1 MIKYFKP
8 GEFDKEVK
16 AGDKLHIIKAQ
27 QDGQVIFSVIQIGDQ
42 KGLEA
47 LHKEGL
53 LVKVIYADK
62 PAKSEAG
69 QGPKPEPPKDVS
81 FYVELLAASMN
92 WKPQKMARY
101 LEALLKLYPIT
112 VFNLLSRAIAE
123 YLDQSYPDHISKAKE
138 IWVISSING
147 APMQAPKEQLTNFRN
162 FSAFRSKEDADFAC
176 EVLRDLWK
184 DLYDGK

>member
-16 AGDKLHIIKAQ
+16 AGDKLHIAKAR
-27 QDGQVIFSVIQIGDQ
+27 DGQIIFSIIQIGDQ
-42 KGLEA
+42 KDLEA
-47 LHKEGL
+47 LHKKGL
-53 LVKVIYADK
+53 LVKVIYTDK
-62 PAKSEAG
+62 PAKLEAD
-69 QGPKPEPPKDVS
+69 QSPKPEPPKDVS

-101 LEALLKLYPIT
+101 LETLLKLYPIT

-138 IWVISSING
+138 IWVISTING
-147 APMQAPKEQLTNFRN
+147 TPMQAPKGQLTDFRN

-176 EVLRDLWK
+176 EVLKDLWEN
-184 DLYDGK
+184 LYGGK